1 MPSTLKS
8 KNTRST
14 SKQQEKRRL
23 PPPPHDDQETQTSYT
38 LSSEPVIQRMQ
49 QELILLRETSTKQNE
64 KITSLER
71 KLGPRDS
78 NIVVLESQLAF
89 ANLVTDVLR
98 EKLHDQGQ
106 YSRRPSLVIEGIK
119 SCDETE
125 ASITKSVNNI
135 IKSDLKLPDI
145 TENNVDKFHRIGP
158 IYNDDKQNIIKLTKH
173 STATKALRER
183 RKHRGDFRSSL
194 TRHRQNLLTYARNL
208 CAEAEE
214 INFICSDINCNLKIG
229 NW

>member
-1 MPSTLKS
+1 M
-8 KNTRST
+8 
-14 SKQQEKRRL
+14 
-23 PPPPHDDQETQTSYT
+23 
-38 LSSEPVIQRMQ
+38 QRMQ

-64 KITSLER
+64 KITSIER

-89 ANLVTDVLR
+89 ANLVTDLLR
-98 EKLHDQGQ
+98 EKLDDQGQ
-106 YSRRPSLVIEGIK
+106 YFRRPSLVIEGIR
-119 SCDETE
+119 SRDETE

-145 TENNVDKFHRIGP
+145 TENNVDKFPRIGP

-183 RKHRGDFRSSL
+183 RKHRRDFRTSL

-208 CAEAEE
+208 LAEAEE
-214 INFICSDINCNLKIG
+214 INFIFSDINCNLKIG